1 MSEEENNTMAPKNST
16 DDNSTVT
23 QNDDTTTTKEEV
35 IATDTPLKP
44 TGWTPELKLPLNSE
58 DGVLS
63 PLTKL
68 TPRDLGLATQ
78 NENGDD
84 KVETKD
90 VIQEEQ
96 KESVK
101 ELLNMDQPLA
111 PTDGPEEG
119 NIEGCALIH
128 EGTKWFWRPNIHLDL
143 QVYVLEKE
151 NCYGIRVNWR
161 DEHLELPY
169 LFLDKTLVDT
179 KLDQEFIKNGP
190 KLEPH
195 EALKKQME
203 GPRRSRILDEEEE
216 KIEQEK
222 EDAARIERTL
232 ESAATVCLGKLEL
245 KKKDDGTVHAFIKGS
260 TMTGETLELVAKDE
274 EHQKL
279 INSYRLPQKIFVKP
293 VSASVAEFR
302 RINKLFE
309 KHMDKAKEARA
320 SAQDIHQAQNDVI
333 NMLKNSIRHTTPSL
347 GRSKFGKKVL
357 SGMKKLH
364 LRQTQNVLSGIGK

>member
-1 MSEEENNTMAPKNST
+1 MIEIALIILQC
-16 DDNSTVT
+16 VT
-23 QNDDTTTTKEEV
+23 
-35 IATDTPLKP
+35 
-44 TGWTPELKLPLNSE
+44 SE
-58 DGVLS
+58 DNEKETQEIADAAIDVS
-63 PLTKL
+63 PD
-68 TPRDLGLATQ
+68 R

-203 GPRRSRILDEEEE
+203 G
-216 KIEQEK
+216 Q
-222 EDAARIERTL
+222 
-232 ESAATVCLGKLEL
+232 
-245 KKKDDGTVHAFIKGS
+245 
-260 TMTGETLELVAKDE
+260 
-274 EHQKL
+274 
-279 INSYRLPQKIFVKP
+279 
-293 VSASVAEFR
+293 
-302 RINKLFE
+302 
-309 KHMDKAKEARA
+309 
-320 SAQDIHQAQNDVI
+320 
-333 NMLKNSIRHTTPSL
+333 
-347 GRSKFGKKVL
+347 
-357 SGMKKLH
+357 
-364 LRQTQNVLSGIGK
+364 